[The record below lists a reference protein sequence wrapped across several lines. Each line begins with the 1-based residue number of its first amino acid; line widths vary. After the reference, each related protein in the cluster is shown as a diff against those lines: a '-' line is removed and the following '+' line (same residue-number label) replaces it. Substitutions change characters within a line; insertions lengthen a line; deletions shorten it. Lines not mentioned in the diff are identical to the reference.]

1 MKLLC
6 LLAAVSAHKLN
17 RLDLRDI
24 DIYEDLPDY
33 MVPEKFTANMQGHEG
48 HWTYERSAPDM
59 FQGAGSGD
67 DQFMNSMIMNYA
79 VEKAKDGKPTG
90 EFYFSPI
97 AARLAGNEV
106 VETHLGL
113 KGDALNDYMDKY
125 FDKTWRHF
133 DTADNGE
140 IEVARMGGFFRFLCA
155 NMQITLH

>member
-1 MKLLC
+1 
-6 LLAAVSAHKLN
+6 
-17 RLDLRDI
+17 
-24 DIYEDLPDY
+24 
-33 MVPEKFTANMQGHEG
+33 
-48 HWTYERSAPDM
+48 
-59 FQGAGSGD
+59 
-67 DQFMNSMIMNYA
+67 MNYA

-90 EFYFSPI
+90 EFYFNPI

-140 IEVARMGGFFRFLCA
+140 IEVARMGGFFRFFLLVLIFFGKNVCCFFA
-155 NMQITLH
+155 FFLFFIFFPFKKKN